1 MYQKA
6 AAGLGATGA
15 GMLPFTGSNTL
26 YLVLAGFALLAAGAA
41 LLRVVPKFGARKQH

>member
-15 GMLPFTGSNTL
+15 GVLPFTGSNVVF
-26 YLVLAGFALLAAGAA
+26 LVLAAFALLAAGTAM
-41 LLRVVPKFGARKQH
+41 LRVVPKFATRKEQ